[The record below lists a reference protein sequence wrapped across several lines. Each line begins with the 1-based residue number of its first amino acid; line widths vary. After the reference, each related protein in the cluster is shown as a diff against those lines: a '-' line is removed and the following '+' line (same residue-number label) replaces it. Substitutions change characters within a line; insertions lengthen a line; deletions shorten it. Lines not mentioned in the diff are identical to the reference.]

1 MREKKINPLSLL
13 IAKTTTKLVKEDS
26 IKNGSYTFLNF
37 YSYFI
42 YRKQPS
48 NYTFFKHIYC
58 DGILLQKMP
67 KFVGRQLSTPE
78 L

>member
-13 IAKTTTKLVKEDS
+13 IAKTTTELVKEDS

-48 NYTFFKHIYC
+48 NYTFF
-58 DGILLQKMP
+58 
-67 KFVGRQLSTPE
+67 
-78 L
+78 

>member
-13 IAKTTTKLVKEDS
+13 IAKTTTELVKEDS

-48 NYTFFKHIYC
+48 NYTFLSISIVMVFYC
-58 DGILLQKMP
+58 KNA
-67 KFVGRQLSTPE
+67 
-78 L
+78 

>member
-13 IAKTTTKLVKEDS
+13 IAKTTTELVKEDS

-42 YRKQPS
+42 YR
-48 NYTFFKHIYC
+48 
-58 DGILLQKMP
+58 
-67 KFVGRQLSTPE
+67 
-78 L
+78 